1 MEQEDI
7 YLGENGII
15 KSVFEIKDKNKRFT
29 NINEVDIRRI
39 KVSDKKSYSKDSF
52 KYFIGYRH
60 EGNTFPS
67 PLCIKLPEMNFDTK
81 YFDKNN
87 KYINLLVSD
96 KKILEKYSEI
106 WNKIKRLIKKEF
118 NSEPVY
124 NDKYIKTKI
133 KIYNDKVYTNFQ
145 HNKIPKDNEYC
156 ACLSVILLDS
166 IFVNSNKEYY
176 PQIFLEECKH
186 AMKDRKIKNTI
197 NEDLKLSESDDE
209 SNDD

>member
-1 MEQEDI
+1 
-7 YLGENGII
+7 
-15 KSVFEIKDKNKRFT
+15 
-29 NINEVDIRRI
+29 
-39 KVSDKKSYSKDSF
+39 
-52 KYFIGYRH
+52 
-60 EGNTFPS
+60 
-67 PLCIKLPEMNFDTK
+67 MNAYTK

-87 KYINLLVSD
+87 KCMNHLVKD
-96 KKILEKYSEI
+96 KKILKKYLKI
-106 WNKIKRLIKKEF
+106 WNKIKSLIKKEL

-176 PQIFLEECKH
+176 PQIFLECKYII
-186 AMKDRKIKNTI
+186 KDRKIYKI
-197 NEDLKLSESDDE
+197 NEDLKLNKSDDE
-209 SNDD
+209 SDE

>member
-60 EGNTFPS
+60 ENNSFPS
-67 PLCIKLPEMNFDTK
+67 PLSIKLPRMNAYTK

-87 KYINLLVSD
+87 EYMNHLVKDENMLKKYL
-96 KKILEKYSEI
+96 KIL
-106 WNKIKRLIKKEF
+106 NKIKSLIKREL
-118 NSEPVY
+118 NNEPVY
-124 NDKYIKTKI
+124 NHK
-133 KIYNDKVYTNFQ
+133 
-145 HNKIPKDNEYC
+145 
-156 ACLSVILLDS
+156 
-166 IFVNSNKEYY
+166 
-176 PQIFLEECKH
+176 
-186 AMKDRKIKNTI
+186 
-197 NEDLKLSESDDE
+197 
-209 SNDD
+209 